1 MESIRTKK
9 DYMGK
14 MLSFIVIVLATI
26 FGYWLWIGLEKNN
39 QTCFIVGV
47 GGMLLIV
54 IYIIDKL
61 CIF

>member
-1 MESIRTKK
+1 
-9 DYMGK
+9 MGK